1 MGWEIVLVVS
11 VYKRGDWMTGL
22 QGGALPRIEKQ
33 FKAPLPSGAT
43 LAATAAALA
52 STVRDCEGW
61 LNGRGVSL
69 VTDIVVTVYALE
81 VCDGGS

>member
-1 MGWEIVLVVS
+1 MQWEIVLVVS
-11 VYKRGDWMTGL
+11 VYKRGDWMAGL
-22 QGGALPRIEKQ
+22 RNGAGPRYEKD
-33 FKAPLPSGAT
+33 FRAPLPNGAT

-52 STVRDCEGW
+52 TTVRACEVW

-81 VCDGGS
+81 TINAGS